1 MMMRTHLIDGLNY
14 IIAVRPKRRIKMRGI
29 SFVITSIIMVV
40 ILIGAIPATGQA
52 GENEQLRQYYNKYIF
67 KCISKNKSK
76 ANLQT
81 SRSANLRSC
90 GALSKQKVVF
100 LTHKRNTLVDEMIKH
115 KVGTKPYK
123 VEHYLNKRFHET
135 YN

>member
-1 MMMRTHLIDGLNY
+1 LNY

-29 SFVITSIIMVV
+29 SFVITSMIMVV
-40 ILIGAIPATGQA
+40 ILIGAIPAMGQA
-52 GENEQLRQYYNKYIF
+52 SENEQLRKYYNNYIL
-67 KCISKNKSK
+67 KCISKNQSK
-76 ANLQT
+76 AALQT

-100 LTHKRNTLVDEMIKH
+100 LTHNQNLLIDEMLKY

-135 YN
+135 YH

>member
-1 MMMRTHLIDGLNY
+1 LNY
-14 IIAVRPKRRIKMRGI
+14 NIAAKPKRRIKMRGI
-29 SFVITSIIMVV
+29 SFVITSMIMVV

-52 GENEQLRQYYNKYIF
+52 SENEQLRKYYNNYIL
-67 KCISKNKSK
+67 KCISKNQSK
-76 ANLQT
+76 AALQT

-100 LTHKRNTLVDEMIKH
+100 LTHNQNLLIDEMLKH

-135 YN
+135 YH

>member
-1 MMMRTHLIDGLNY
+1 
-14 IIAVRPKRRIKMRGI
+14 
-29 SFVITSIIMVV
+29 MVV

-52 GENEQLRQYYNKYIF
+52 SENEQLRKYYNNYIL
-67 KCISKNKSK
+67 KCISKNQSK
-76 ANLQT
+76 AALQT

-100 LTHKRNTLVDEMIKH
+100 LTHNQNLLIDEMLKH

-135 YN
+135 YH

>member
-1 MMMRTHLIDGLNY
+1 LNY
-14 IIAVRPKRRIKMRGI
+14 NIAAKPKRRIKMREI
-29 SFVITSIIMVV
+29 SFVITSMIMVV
-40 ILIGAIPATGQA
+40 ILIGTIPATGQA
-52 GENEQLRQYYNKYIF
+52 SENEQLRKYYNNYIL
-67 KCISKNKSK
+67 KCISKNQSK
-76 ANLQT
+76 AALQT

-100 LTHKRNTLVDEMIKH
+100 LTHNQNLLIDEMLKH

-135 YN
+135 YH